1 MQAPLDR
8 PLAIGRRLA
17 AGTQQVIGM
26 PELSGRRQASDMP
39 GQLGTR
45 P

>member
-1 MQAPLDR
+1 MQAPLDM

-17 AGTQQVIGM
+17 SGKQQVLGM
-26 PELSGRRQASDMP
+26 PELPGRRQASDMP